1 MALVS
6 RWDIRDESYADAAS
20 VTSLTDL
27 AGATNL
33 TNNCGASFPTYSAA
47 SDAMVFSADAC
58 AIGSASLAAPLS
70 SVPTGSAWSIFCL
83 VNESSFGAGMFCG
96 FGNGTDNTRG
106 VLIRDDA
113 TGAVTALVRDSSAT
127 NNAPTTSGT
136 RSTSTWY
143 VVGLVYDGTNIVVSI
158 DGASTGST
166 TRTANIAADAWNQF
180 AIGAFFRDNI
190 GVHAN
195 GLYREIRVYNSN
207 ETANYATIGASM
219 LAGGGPATNPV
230 LDAENSS
237 FALTVQDATLTWSW
251 GNYYTVEPGTS
262 NTTVGESIFGG
273 LTINAG
279 SRIIGPNSIGGLAA
293 TWEISGGNATGRV
306 TLTGGPLAS
315 PVAVSIPYYNGST
328 WDTIS
333 VTFIDEGDVTT
344 SIDAE
349 YASFALTVQDVT
361 LRATRIITAEYAS
374 FSYTAQDV
382 TLGQTGWA
390 VSADF
395 AAFVYGAQA
404 VTLTWSGA
412 PVVAPPAGNTEF
424 RGTVTSTILRSTITP
439 WGRDFRNGT

>member
-1 MALVS
+1 MPTIGFDSALSDAGDRSSGDNHFAMTIAGTYTPSVAEEITEFGFHTHAGAVNFGQIQIGVYRVS
-6 RWDIRDESYADAAS
+6 TLALIASATVTSATTPGRFTQPITPVAISAGVEYAIGWRTISAS
-20 VTSLTDL
+20 VGVAQQGMGVDVGIRNTGLT
-27 AGATNL
+27 
-33 TNNCGASFPTYSAA
+33 
-47 SDAMVFSADAC
+47 
-58 AIGSASLAAPLS
+58 
-70 SVPTGSAWSIFCL
+70 
-83 VNESSFGAGMFCG
+83 
-96 FGNGTDNTRG
+96 
-106 VLIRDDA
+106 
-113 TGAVTALVRDSSAT
+113 
-127 NNAPTTSGT
+127 
-136 RSTSTWY
+136 
-143 VVGLVYDGTNIVVSI
+143 GTNTLANPFVS
-158 DGASTGST
+158 AGSPIQTQFSLFAT
-166 TRTANIAADAWNQF
+166 TQTA
-180 AIGAFFRDNI
+180 
-190 GVHAN
+190 
-195 GLYREIRVYNSN
+195 
-207 ETANYATIGASM
+207 
-219 LAGGGPATNPV
+219 ATNPV

-306 TLTGGPLAS
+306 TLAGGPLTD